1 MWLIY
6 RMRICQRPPCSSRI
20 APHFAPLG
28 GLQVAACKALAE
40 PHLEGSAL
48 MAGMAKAAGVFY
60 NFTHDM
66 PCFDFKVG
74 ANKETDEDSGAPSA
88 EEWDFD

>member
-1 MWLIY
+1 MRETMY
-6 RMRICQRPPCSSRI
+6 RMRICQRPPCSGSHLILR
-20 APHFAPLG
+20 PWG
-28 GLQVAACKALAE
+28 RVQVAACEALAE

-66 PCFDFKVG
+66 PCFDYKVG
-74 ANKETDEDSGAPSA
+74 ANQETDEDSGAPSA
-88 EEWDFD
+88 EE